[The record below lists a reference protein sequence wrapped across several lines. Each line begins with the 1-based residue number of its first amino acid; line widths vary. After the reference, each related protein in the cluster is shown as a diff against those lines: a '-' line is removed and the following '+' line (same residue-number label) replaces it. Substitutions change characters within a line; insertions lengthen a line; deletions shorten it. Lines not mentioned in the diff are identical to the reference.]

1 MFINDSDNVLRN
13 KRLSLAFHVS
23 VKLEYIL
30 HDNDKVLPNEH
41 IAHNDKKHTHTHK
54 NNNQK
59 TCFLCLSLSRSGQ
72 VLEGKEAK

>member
-23 VKLEYIL
+23 VQLEYIL

-41 IAHNDKKHTHTHK
+41 TAHNDKQHTHTQKQQPK
-54 NNNQK
+54 NMLFVPIIK
-59 TCFLCLSLSRSGQ
+59 
-72 VLEGKEAK
+72 